1 MEEATATNTTNSVG
15 VKSDP
20 DTIMNK
26 FYSVQFSLNS
36 GPVYLFK
43 LRDIS
48 LNGLCILVKGDS
60 SVLKQLEVG
69 DILNMEYNPPESF
82 NSSKSLKTRIT
93 SKNSHDHFA
102 GHTLV
107 GLSIVEKQGSG
118 LRLLKD

>member
-1 MEEATATNTTNSVG
+1 MKEKTIFNRSAER
-15 VKSDP
+15 KSKSR
-20 DTIMNK
+20 TILEK
-26 FYSVQFSLNS
+26 FYSVQFSLNNS

-69 DILNMEYNPPESF
+69 DILDMKYKTPESF

-107 GLSIVEKQGSG
+107 GLYIIDKQDE
-118 LRLLKD
+118 RL

>member
-1 MEEATATNTTNSVG
+1 MKEKTILNRSAER
-15 VKSDP
+15 KSKSRAILD
-20 DTIMNK
+20 K

-36 GPVYLFK
+36 GPVDLFK

-69 DILNMEYNPPESF
+69 DILNMEYSPPESF

-107 GLSIVEKQGSG
+107 GLSIVENQDSG